1 MLVQVLKTF
10 QLMGSFAKTHQLR
23 KTYTMN
29 EWVLISIVTNI
40 DIFMLDR
47 RLCGSQSPNKILP
60 FIEAMFLEEL
70 TLQYA
75 KEDWLL
81 IYDSEVN
88 AESIYS
94 ITPSIVSSIVDWCTW
109 SCQHCVDDASLVHI
123 YLLIKILTY
132 FYFSWWL
139 ACATTQTPS
148 VWVYYSLCLC
158 AVLTVAVL
166 LSLHL
171 LVIHSIF
178 FLCCLAWTYTY
189 IIILF
194 SLICGEYS
202 LSMISWE
209 ALLFLPQM
217 LDHMLKGRLCLKLN
231 LFLLN
236 LGI

>member
-1 MLVQVLKTF
+1 
-10 QLMGSFAKTHQLR
+10 
-23 KTYTMN
+23 
-29 EWVLISIVTNI
+29 
-40 DIFMLDR
+40 
-47 RLCGSQSPNKILP
+47 
-60 FIEAMFLEEL
+60 
-70 TLQYA
+70 
-75 KEDWLL
+75 
-81 IYDSEVN
+81 
-88 AESIYS
+88 
-94 ITPSIVSSIVDWCTW
+94 VDWCTW
-109 SCQHCVDDASLVHI
+109 SCQHCVDDASSVHI
-123 YLLIKILTY
+123 YLLIKLLTY

-158 AVLTVAVL
+158 TVLTVTLL

-189 IIILF
+189 IIFLF
-194 SLICGEYS
+194 SMICGESS